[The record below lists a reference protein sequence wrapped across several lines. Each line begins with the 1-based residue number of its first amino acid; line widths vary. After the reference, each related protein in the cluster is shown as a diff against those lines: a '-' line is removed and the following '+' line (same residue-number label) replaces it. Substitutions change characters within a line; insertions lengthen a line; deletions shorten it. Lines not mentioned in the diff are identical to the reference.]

1 MKTILLATNLR
12 EQTTAVFDWA
22 RLFAHQYT
30 SSFLLLHVQ
39 QTSVNVSSG
48 SSDSDLID
56 VTTSMDVTIETAHPA
71 KLRQLA
77 TQFQREGIR
86 CRVLLRQGNATEVI
100 LATAQQQAVDL
111 ILMGHDP
118 LASIYQQL
126 LTGSVAL
133 SIARRSRCPVL
144 IAPTNDPELVSGRVY
159 PRTIVYT
166 TSLAFDQPEPFT
178 QVVEMAHRFE
188 SRLRL
193 LHIQTDNRSNKTS
206 TNKRIGHL
214 QQLTGDTPFEL
225 DRVKSPTVVSGI
237 DLYLTTNPADLL
249 VITTHERD
257 FISGLLNPSLTGR
270 MISRSRIPI
279 LVYHLNA
286 GCSCVPSKQTCQ
298 VCR

>member
-22 RLFAHQYT
+22 RLFAHQYS

-39 QTSVNVSSG
+39 QTPINVMSQ
-48 SSDSDLID
+48 SSDSDPVDLN
-56 VTTSMDVTIETAHPA
+56 TSMDVVVEAAYPA

-77 TQFQREGIR
+77 TQFGREGIG

-144 IAPTNDPELVSGRVY
+144 IAPTDDLEMVSGRVY

-166 TSLAFDQPEPFT
+166 TSLAFDQPKPFI

-193 LHIQTDNRSNKTS
+193 LHIQTDNQSNKTS
-206 TNKRIGHL
+206 ADKRIAHF
-214 QQLTGDTPFEL
+214 QQLMGDNPVEV
-225 DRVKSPTVVSGI
+225 DRVNAPTVVSGI
-237 DLYLTTNPADLL
+237 DWYLSTNPADLL
-249 VITTHERD
+249 VMTTHERD

-270 MISRSRIPI
+270 MISRSTIPI
-279 LVYHLNA
+279 LVYHLKA
-286 GCSCVPSKQTCQ
+286 DS
-298 VCR
+298 